1 MLLAAMLLVEH
12 GCNVENSRSAL
23 KSAVALVLDAV
34 LKEYTRRD
42 LSARLEIH
50 NHASYFRKDRVLN

>member
-34 LKEYTRRD
+34 LKEYTRQRLKFALRD
-42 LSARLEIH
+42 T
-50 NHASYFRKDRVLN
+50 